1 MATRA
6 PLKCHMPTCLVL
18 ALPYHADP
26 TRYFNTV
33 MHAPGSVLLD
43 AGRPTAQRGRYDLI
57 SAWPLAELTPTPD
70 ETANAF
76 LQRLRQSLSDLG
88 DCQAPVGNPLPFTGG
103 LIGYL
108 SYDFG
113 RRLEQLP
120 TQAVDDLD
128 LPDARLGLYAWALI
142 SDHQQ
147 QRSQLVFHPR
157 LDAAERQRLS
167 ALFMSTNAPVP
178 QPFWLLTGFQ
188 PDTTEAEYQQCF
200 VRIQAYIQAGD
211 CYQVNFAQRF
221 RARYQGS
228 PWTAYQALRAACPTP
243 FAGYQSLPEGGA
255 IISLSP
261 ERFLRISDGQVETR
275 PIKGTRPRHLDPV
288 QDQAQADALLDS
300 PKDRA
305 ENLMIVDLLRNDL
318 GRSCT
323 VGSVRV
329 PELFALESYPNVHHL
344 VSAVTGELAP
354 GNDALDLIA
363 GSFPGG
369 SVTGAPKI
377 RAMQIID
384 ELEPTRRALYCG
396 SMLYLDVRG
405 EMDSS
410 IAIRSLLAKDGQI
423 SCWGGGGIVADST
436 GQAEYQESITKVK
449 VLLDTLEQFC
459 N

>member
-1 MATRA
+1 MQ
-6 PLKCHMPTCLVL
+6 
-18 ALPYHADP
+18 
-26 TRYFNTV
+26 
-33 MHAPGSVLLD
+33 APGAVLLD

-57 SAWPLAELTPTPD
+57 SAWPLAELAPTPD

-76 LQRLRQSLSDLG
+76 LQRLRQSLASLG
-88 DCQAPVGNPLPFTGG
+88 ACQPPADNPLPFVGG

-120 TQAVDDLD
+120 AQAVDDLG
-128 LPDARLGLYAWALI
+128 LADARFGLYAWALI
-142 SDHQQ
+142 TDHQQ
-147 QRSQLVFHPR
+147 QCSQLMFHPS
-157 LDAAERQRLS
+157 LAASERQRLS
-167 ALFMSTNAPVP
+167 ELFNTPPAPSP
-178 QPFWLLTGFQ
+178 QAFQLLEPFRS
-188 PDTTEAEYQQCF
+188 DISEAEYQQCF
-200 VRIQAYIQAGD
+200 ARIQAYIQAGD

-221 RARYQGS
+221 RAPYQGS
-228 PWTAYQALRAACPTP
+228 PWTAYQALRQACPTP
-243 FAGYQSLPEGGA
+243 FSGYQALPQGGA

-261 ERFLRISDGQVETR
+261 ERFLRISEGQVETR
-275 PIKGTRPRHLDPV
+275 PIKGTRPRHADPQ
-288 QDQAQADALLDS
+288 QDQAQADALLGS
-300 PKDRA
+300 RKDRA

-344 VSAVTGELAP
+344 VSAVTGELAADK
-354 GNDALDLIA
+354 DALDLIA

-369 SVTGAPKI
+369 SITGAPKI

-396 SMLYLDVRG
+396 SLLYLDVRG

-423 SCWGGGGIVADST
+423 SCWGGGGIVADSN
-436 GQAEYQESITKVK
+436 GQAEYQESITKVR
-449 VLLDTLEQFC
+449 VLLETLEQFC
-459 N
+459 D